1 MNTRGALIA
10 YAVTIVSIG
19 FYLSSPRFGGGYYY
33 SNYDR
38 YLLLSNILYS
48 VGIGG
53 MVTGPYFGVAA
64 LLVKKDESVWA
75 LVNRLIHGHISVPF
89 IGGLALAWGGAFS
102 GFSAFFFQGMVIV
115 PYTVFVFLATLI
127 TYMASRETA
136 ATSPAPAPKHVALI
150 SRSV

>member
-38 YLLLSNILYS
+38 YLVLSNFLYS

-64 LLVKKDESVWA
+64 LSGKQNETVWTHA
-75 LVNRLIHGHISVPF
+75 SMLIHGHISIP
-89 IGGLALAWGGAFS
+89 L
-102 GFSAFFFQGMVIV
+102 IV
-115 PYTVFVFLATLI
+115 ELAT
-127 TYMASRETA
+127 
-136 ATSPAPAPKHVALI
+136 TSGGGISGVRGFIFFGVAKI
-150 SRSV
+150 

>member
-10 YAVTIVSIG
+10 YAVTVVSIG
-19 FYLSSPRFGGGYYY
+19 FYLSSPRFGGGYY

-64 LLVKKDESVWA
+64 LLVKRDESVWA

-102 GFSAFFFQGMVIV
+102 GFAASFLQGMVIV
-115 PYTVFVFLATLI
+115 PYTVFVFLGTLI
-127 TYMASRETA
+127 TYMASRGTA
-136 ATSPAPAPKHVALI
+136 VTASPPVLNT
-150 SRSV
+150 

>member
-10 YAVTIVSIG
+10 YAVTVVSIG
-19 FYLSSPRFGGGYYY
+19 FYLSSPRLGGGYYY
-33 SNYDR
+33 SNYDS

-64 LLVKKDESVWA
+64 LLVKKDESVWSRA
-75 LVNRLIHGHISVPF
+75 SMLIHGHISVPF

-102 GFSAFFFQGMVIV
+102 GFGASFFQGMVII
-115 PYTVFVFLATLI
+115 PYTVFVFLGTLI
-127 TYMASRETA
+127 TYMASRDTV
-136 ATSPAPAPKHVALI
+136 ATTPSPAHNM
-150 SRSV
+150 

>member
-33 SNYDR
+33 NNYDR

-102 GFSAFFFQGMVIV
+102 GFAASFLQGMVIV
-115 PYTVFVFLATLI
+115 PYTVFVFLGTLI
-127 TYMASRETA
+127 TYMASRRSEERRVGKECRSRW
-136 ATSPAPAPKHVALI
+136 SPYH
-150 SRSV
+150 

>member
-33 SNYDR
+33 SSYDR

-53 MVTGPYFGVAA
+53 MVTGPYFGVAS
-64 LLVKKDESVWA
+64 LSVKKDESVWLRA
-75 LVNRLIHGHISVPF
+75 GMLIHGHISVPF
-89 IGGLALAWGGAFS
+89 IGGLALALGGAVS
-102 GFSAFFFQGMVIV
+102 GFCAFFFLGTVNV
-115 PYTVFVFLATLI
+115 PYSGFVLFGA
-127 TYMASRETA
+127 
-136 ATSPAPAPKHVALI
+136 
-150 SRSV
+150 

>member
-10 YAVTIVSIG
+10 YAVTVVSIG

-33 SNYDR
+33 SNYDS

-64 LLVKKDESVWA
+64 LLVKKDEPVWSRA
-75 LVNRLIHGHISVPF
+75 SILIHGHISLPF
-89 IGGLALAWGGAFS
+89 IGGLAIAWGGACRGLGGS
-102 GFSAFFFQGMVIV
+102 LCERWGIV
-115 PYTVFVFLATLI
+115 TYTGVMLLAALVTTVMHGVTTL
-127 TYMASRETA
+127 
-136 ATSPAPAPKHVALI
+136 
-150 SRSV
+150 

>member
-10 YAVTIVSIG
+10 YAVTVVSIG

-33 SNYDR
+33 SSYDS

-53 MVTGPYFGVAA
+53 MVTGPYFGVAS
-64 LLVKKDESVWA
+64 LSVKKDESVWLRA
-75 LVNRLIHGHISVPF
+75 SMLIHGHISVPF

-115 PYTVFVFLATLI
+115 PYTVFVFLGTLI
-127 TYMASRETA
+127 TYMASRGTA
-136 ATSPAPAPKHVALI
+136 VTASPPVLNT
-150 SRSV
+150 

>member
-1 MNTRGALIA
+1 VKPLGFGLMNTRGALIA

-33 SNYDR
+33 SNYDS

-64 LLVKKDESVWA
+64 LSVKKDESVWSRA
-75 LVNRLIHGHISVPF
+75 SMLIHGHISVPF

-115 PYTVFVFLATLI
+115 PYTVFVFLGTLI
-127 TYMASRETA
+127 TYMASRDTA
-136 ATSPAPAPKHVALI
+136 ATTPSPAHNM
-150 SRSV
+150 

>member
-1 MNTRGALIA
+1 MNTRGALTA

-33 SNYDR
+33 SYYDS

-64 LLVKKDESVWA
+64 LLVKKDESVWLRA
-75 LVNRLIHGHISVPF
+75 SMLIHGHISIPF

-102 GFSAFFFQGMVIV
+102 GFGASFFQGMVIV
-115 PYTVFVFLATLI
+115 PYSVFVFLGTLI
-127 TYMASRETA
+127 TYMASRDTA
-136 ATSPAPAPKHVALI
+136 ATTPSPAHNM
-150 SRSV
+150 

>member
-1 MNTRGALIA
+1 VNPLGFKLMNKRSALIA
-10 YAVTIVSIG
+10 YAVTVVSVG
-19 FYLSSPRFGGGYYY
+19 FYLLSPLFGGGYYY
-33 SNYDR
+33 SYYDS

-64 LLVKKDESVWA
+64 LLVKKDESVWT

-102 GFSAFFFQGMVIV
+102 GFGGSFFQGMVIV
-115 PYTVFVFLATLI
+115 PYSVFVFLGTLI
-127 TYMASRETA
+127 TYMASRGTA
-136 ATSPAPAPKHVALI
+136 VTASPPVLNT
-150 SRSV
+150 

>member
-89 IGGLALAWGGAFS
+89 IGGLALAWEVHSLVLVDRSF
-102 GFSAFFFQGMVIV
+102 
-115 PYTVFVFLATLI
+115 
-127 TYMASRETA
+127 REW
-136 ATSPAPAPKHVALI
+136 SL
-150 SRSV
+150 S

>member
-10 YAVTIVSIG
+10 YAVTVVSIG
-19 FYLSSPRFGGGYYY
+19 FYLSSPRFGGGYY

-102 GFSAFFFQGMVIV
+102 GFAASFFQGMVIV
-115 PYTVFVFLATLI
+115 PYTVFVFLGTLI
-127 TYMASRETA
+127 T
-136 ATSPAPAPKHVALI
+136 
-150 SRSV
+150 

>member
-10 YAVTIVSIG
+10 YAVTVVSIG

-33 SNYDR
+33 NNYDR

-64 LLVKKDESVWA
+64 LLVKKDESVWT

-102 GFSAFFFQGMVIV
+102 GFAASFLQGMVIV

-127 TYMASRETA
+127 PYMASRETA
-136 ATSPAPAPKHVALI
+136 ATSPAPAPNT
-150 SRSV
+150 

>member
-10 YAVTIVSIG
+10 YAVTVVSIG
-19 FYLSSPRFGGGYYY
+19 FYLSSPRFGGGYY

-102 GFSAFFFQGMVIV
+102 GFAASFLQGMVIV
-115 PYTVFVFLATLI
+115 PYTVFVFLGTLI
-127 TYMASRETA
+127 TYMASRDTA
-136 ATSPAPAPKHVALI
+136 ATTPSPAHNM
-150 SRSV
+150 

>member
-1 MNTRGALIA
+1 MNTRGALTA

-19 FYLSSPRFGGGYYY
+19 FYLSSPRLGGGYYY
-33 SNYDR
+33 SNYDS
-38 YLLLSNILYS
+38 YLFLSNILYS

-102 GFSAFFFQGMVIV
+102 GFAASFLQGMVIV
-115 PYTVFVFLATLI
+115 PYTVFVFLGTLI
-127 TYMASRETA
+127 TYMASRNTA
-136 ATSPAPAPKHVALI
+136 ATTPSPAHNM
-150 SRSV
+150 